1 MEIRRQALQD
11 REEWPSA
18 LSQIIEGL
26 NAAQTALLTEQA
38 LQEPDVTEV
47 RITRQGWR
55 RRERAARKARRR
67 QEVPDA

>member
-1 MEIRRQALQD
+1 MEIRRQVPQA
-11 REEWPSA
+11 REEEPSV
-18 LSQIIEGL
+18 LTQIIEGL
-26 NAAQTALLTEQA
+26 NAEQTVLLTDQA